1 MTFFYFRI
9 KTISSD
15 SLSNVSNLS
24 ELILDGNNL
33 TNSGINPAAFRSL
46 HQLQRISFMN
56 NLLTEFPVN
65 LPTSLTHVHLSD
77 NQISYISSAALLSL
91 SHVEV
96 LFLNRNRLSDG
107 SFEKGSLT
115 GLDQLVELEVSYNLL
130 NHVPLGVPNTL
141 EKLHM
146 TSNKLE
152 YIRKDEFP
160 NNLRLID
167 VSYNH
172 LRAIEDGTL
181 EGLGNLDRI
190 DLSGNNWNCDCY
202 LKSLKL
208 FLNDNPVHRGI
219 REPIMCD
226 DLKNAGT
233 LLDHIHHS
241 DLKCDTIQFNV
252 TTGGN
257 GGAVRVQS
265 EDRTGIVPPF
275 GEYVLIASSD
285 GVADTELP
293 IKSLPADIIL
303 EQLLPEQDYK
313 ICLLNKYDVTG
324 SNVPDEYCTTYKL
337 G

>member
-1 MTFFYFRI
+1 M
-9 KTISSD
+9 
-15 SLSNVSNLS
+15 
-24 ELILDGNNL
+24 
-33 TNSGINPAAFRSL
+33 TNSGINPSAFRNL

-56 NLLTEFPVN
+56 NLLTEFPIN

-115 GLDQLVELEVSYNLL
+115 GLDQLVELEISYNLL

-181 EGLGNLDRI
+181 EGLSNLDRI

-219 REPIMCD
+219 R
-226 DLKNAGT
+226 
-233 LLDHIHHS
+233 
-241 DLKCDTIQFNV
+241 
-252 TTGGN
+252 
-257 GGAVRVQS
+257 RVS
-265 EDRTGIVPPF
+265 F
-275 GEYVLIASSD
+275 
-285 GVADTELP
+285 
-293 IKSLPADIIL
+293 
-303 EQLLPEQDYK
+303 
-313 ICLLNKYDVTG
+313 
-324 SNVPDEYCTTYKL
+324 
-337 G
+337 

>member
-1 MTFFYFRI
+1 
-9 KTISSD
+9 
-15 SLSNVSNLS
+15 
-24 ELILDGNNL
+24 
-33 TNSGINPAAFRSL
+33 
-46 HQLQRISFMN
+46 MN

-115 GLDQLVELEVSYNLL
+115 GLDQLVELEISYNLL

-219 REPIMCD
+219 R
-226 DLKNAGT
+226 
-233 LLDHIHHS
+233 
-241 DLKCDTIQFNV
+241 
-252 TTGGN
+252 
-257 GGAVRVQS
+257 RVS
-265 EDRTGIVPPF
+265 F
-275 GEYVLIASSD
+275 
-285 GVADTELP
+285 
-293 IKSLPADIIL
+293 
-303 EQLLPEQDYK
+303 
-313 ICLLNKYDVTG
+313 
-324 SNVPDEYCTTYKL
+324 
-337 G
+337 